1 MCTRLTAAG
10 LLALACVL
18 MPARAGAEDS
28 PKTTRSTTYRVEFKK
43 PSSTTWTAR
52 STVFSTQSA
61 ASADAQRLYNVGYD
75 VRVTRAETITLLRTQ
90 GGSPSPQPEKTTPS
104 KKKTPPGP
112 TTDRVVGGISVVS
125 PSKAQQVFKLVA
137 NRPDIAFRYP
147 TDGCYARAHL
157 MGLQMQ
163 QMGLKPG
170 KVWAFDDKAFVDRSA
185 MPRLVAL
192 TDAHPKGFVAWKYH
206 VAPVLKVQEQGGQ
219 VATYVLDPS
228 LHKSP
233 VPLATWQKRMMHPK
247 VGFTPR
253 LDVTVWG
260 QPPRDGNGK
269 RLPGSGYWPGED
281 PGDLTTEARKTMVMY
296 KPHQGTDWL
305 PGRREVAS
313 RGKDDANDLRA
324 IPAKEFT
331 EKDKLDLPASK

>member
-1 MCTRLTAAG
+1 MFTRLTAAG
-10 LLALACVL
+10 LLALAWAL
-18 MPARAGAEDS
+18 TPARADSEDP

-43 PSSTTWTAR
+43 PSSTTWTPK
-52 STVFSTQSA
+52 STYSSHSA
-61 ASADAQRLYNVGYD
+61 ASTEAQRLYNVGYD
-75 VRVTRAETITLLRTQ
+75 VRVTRAETVTMLRTQ
-90 GGSPSPQPEKTTPS
+90 GGSPSPQPPS
-104 KKKTPPGP
+104 KKKAPPSGP

-125 PSKAQQVFKLVA
+125 PSKAQQVFKQVA
-137 NRPDIAFRYP
+137 GRPDIAFRYP

-157 MGLQMQ
+157 MGVQMQ

-170 KVWAFDDKAFVDRSA
+170 KAWAFDDKAFVDRSA

-192 TDAHPKGFVAWKYH
+192 TDAHPKGYVAWKYH

-219 VATYVLDPS
+219 VATYVIDPS
-228 LHKSP
+228 LHKAP

-296 KPHQGTDWL
+296 KPHQGTDWV

-313 RGKDDANDLRA
+313 RGKGELTDPRA

-331 EKDKLDLPASK
+331 QKDKLDLPASK